1 MASCL
6 PQSLHL
12 FKSFVKTPHRK
23 KTGTTFARLFKKS
36 PATFIPVSAIFNTF
50 QNGINLSETFQKVN
64 TFQNG
69 INLSETFQR
78 LILSK
83 MELIFWKLSKRFDNF
98 SRRLKSFKK
107 ATLYSF
113 KNFTNQQVTASYHIL
128 SFFL

>member
-1 MASCL
+1 MFLNVFIYGGGGMASCL

-36 PATFIPVSAIFNTF
+36 PATFIPVSAIF
-50 QNGINLSETFQKVN
+50 N